1 MRMEARRKSR
11 HNRYNSMKKISFNRD
26 WKFQNDIHKSEE
38 ITVSLPHDAMQ
49 TEKRLEGMKNGA
61 AAGFF
66 PGGRYVYRKTLY
78 GEEAFRDQAIYLEF
92 EGIYMRSTVYLNDEK
107 VGGWIYGYTGFYVD
121 LTGKLKIGQDN
132 EIRVVA
138 DNSRTPNSRWYTGS
152 GIYRNVCLHVG
163 EKRHIAPDGICVTTE
178 STDPAV
184 IRVRT
189 EIENADR
196 TTGGT
201 NTDTGR
207 EQVDDAAYTDQ
218 ERGQRTGQP
227 KIHVEVYERMPVTA
241 ENAAERRCS
250 EKLAA
255 SGEGCD
261 CRIEVPGAKMWSAE
275 TPRLYRIRVCLMD
288 GERVADEQS
297 VITGI
302 RSLAWSAENGL
313 QVNGQEVKLRGG
325 CIHHDNGI
333 LGACAPDK
341 VEYRKAKILK
351 EAGFNAVRS
360 AHNPISRS
368 FLAAC
373 DELGLYVMDE
383 AFDQWR
389 MQKIDYDYGL
399 YFDREWKK
407 DLGAMIR
414 KDRNHPSVIMYSI
427 GNEIAD
433 TGSKDGGAIS
443 RKLSE
448 FCHRM
453 DPTRP
458 TTNGINP
465 VVSNMGGALNN
476 GKTTPED
483 VVDPY
488 EEKADAQATASLL
501 ANMIATAAP
510 FISRW
515 MGKPKKVEK
524 LLKPCFDAIDI
535 VGYNYAEQCYEP
547 HHEWDPERIMV
558 GTETYPQSVAHRWP
572 FIASH
577 SYVVGDFMWT
587 AMDYLG
593 EAGIGVSIY
602 GTKKG
607 GFNRP
612 YPCISGGCGAIDL
625 IGHVE
630 TEGYWAAIAWGQ
642 YKKPYIAVRPVNHT
656 GEDHFFGMWRG
667 TDAVSSWSWKNM
679 EGRRAQIEVYSP
691 GEEVELYQDG
701 KSLGRKPLT
710 ECRALYDTVY
720 GRGELRAVC
729 YDAHGARLAEETLRS
744 AGEKTYLTVT
754 PEETCLLADG
764 EDMTFLSVELTDED
778 GIIKF
783 LEDRKVMISVTGAGV
798 LTAVGSGNP
807 VTTEPFTG
815 NSYTT
820 WFGRMG
826 CYVRSSGEPGE
837 AKVTV
842 AAEDLEPVEI
852 LLTFV

>member
-1 MRMEARRKSR
+1 
-11 HNRYNSMKKISFNRD
+11 MKKIRWNRD
-26 WKFQNDIHKSEE
+26 WKFQNDIHKTQEV
-38 ITVSLPHDAMQ
+38 TVSLPHDAMQ

-78 GEEAFRDQAIYLEF
+78 GEEAFRDQAVYLEF

-152 GIYRNVCLHVG
+152 GIYRNVWLHVG
-163 EKRHIAPDGICVTTE
+163 EKRHIAPEGICVTTE

-189 EIENADR
+189 RIEDAGQRAGGANADA
-196 TTGGT
+196 
-201 NTDTGR
+201 GR
-207 EQVDDAAYTDQ
+207 EQVEDAARWDQ
-218 ERGQRTGQP
+218 EKGQREQQP
-227 KIHVEVYERMPVTA
+227 GIRVEVYEQMPETA
-241 ENAAERRCS
+241 ENTGEKTYS

-255 SGEGCD
+255 SGEGMD
-261 CRIEVPGAKMWSAE
+261 CRIEIPGAKLWSDE
-275 TPRLYRIRVCLMD
+275 TPNLYRIRVCLMD
-288 GERVADEQS
+288 GDRVADEQS
-297 VITGI
+297 VTTGI
-302 RSLAWSAENGL
+302 RSLTWNAAKGL
-313 QVNGQEVKLRGG
+313 QVNGREVKLRGG

-333 LGACAPDK
+333 LGACASDK
-341 VEYRKAKILK
+341 AEYRKARILK

-360 AHNPISRS
+360 VHNPISKS

-389 MQKIDYDYGL
+389 MQKTDYDYGL
-399 YFDREWKK
+399 YFDREWEK

-433 TGSKDGGAIS
+433 TGSEDGGAIS

-501 ANMIATAAP
+501 ANMIVTVTP

-524 LLKPCFDAIDI
+524 LLKPCFDEVDI

-547 HHEWDPERIMV
+547 HHDWNPERIMV

-593 EAGIGVSIY
+593 EAGIGVPIY
-602 GTKKG
+602 GKKRG

-625 IGHVE
+625 IGYLE

-642 YKKPYIAVRPVNHT
+642 YEKPYIAVHPVNHT
-656 GEDHFFGMWRG
+656 GEDYFFGMWRG
-667 TDAVSSWSWKNM
+667 TDAVSSWSWKGM
-679 EGRRAQIEVYSP
+679 EGRTARIEVYGP
-691 GEEVELYQDG
+691 GSEVELYQDG
-701 KSLGRKPLT
+701 VSLGRKALK
-710 ECRALYDTVY
+710 ECRALFDATYKK
-720 GRGELRAVC
+720 GELRAVC
-729 YDAHGARLAEETLRS
+729 YDDRGEKMSEEVLRS
-744 AGEKTYLTVT
+744 AGEKTQLTVA
-754 PEETCLLADG
+754 PEETQLLADG
-764 EDMTFLSVELTDED
+764 EDMTFISVELTDEN
-778 GIIKF
+778 GIVKM
-783 LEDRKVMISVTGAGV
+783 LEDRKVTVSVTGAGV
-798 LTAVGSGNP
+798 LAAVGSGNP
-807 VTTEPFTG
+807 VTTESFTG
-815 NSYTT
+815 SSYTT

-826 CYVRSSGEPGE
+826 CFVRSSGKPGE
-837 AKVTV
+837 ATVTFR
-842 AAEDLEPVEI
+842 AEGLEPKEI
-852 LLTFV
+852 RLTFCRQAEENDG